1 MSTCLPIDRHSSA
14 CSACIAFGVVRMQP
28 STPGCT
34 VCTQQTSRG
43 TSATGRLWRQPT
55 DVNAGAAATTS
66 EDVQYRTTT
75 HLLQTLSEVERPVRD
90 AALLRE
96 SLRIGRHAA
105 AQRDHP
111 DPRCLGEGGKVREAL
126 RALACQAESHRPR
139 HLSGARC
146 SWVELRLLEPRC
158 VRSQR
163 SSDRASP
170 LRDRV
175 PGHPARAQ
183 PRPAAP

>member
-1 MSTCLPIDRHSSA
+1 M
-14 CSACIAFGVVRMQP
+14 
-28 STPGCT
+28 
-34 VCTQQTSRG
+34 
-43 TSATGRLWRQPT
+43 
-55 DVNAGAAATTS
+55 
-66 EDVQYRTTT
+66 
-75 HLLQTLSEVERPVRD
+75 
-90 AALLRE
+90 
-96 SLRIGRHAA
+96 
-105 AQRDHP
+105 
-111 DPRCLGEGGKVREAL
+111 REAL

-175 PGHPARAQ
+175 PGHPASRLDQQQLRARFCIDIIYMYV
-183 PRPAAP
+183 PKYVRLG